1 MKSKVRTIR
10 IVRQGH
16 MDWFSGQA
24 PRAKESLDKGGEED
38 RKMGACF
45 CSCSCL
51 FVRFP
56 LLFVL
61 SVRARC
67 SLGFSCVLGHASKL
81 VFARKWKG
89 VSTENNVLHFRSGN
103 TFLY

>member
-10 IVRQGH
+10 IVRRGH

-24 PRAKESLDKGGEED
+24 PRAKESLDKGGKED

-45 CSCSCL
+45 FSCSCL

-56 LLFVL
+56 LLFV
-61 SVRARC
+61 
-67 SLGFSCVLGHASKL
+67 
-81 VFARKWKG
+81 
-89 VSTENNVLHFRSGN
+89 
-103 TFLY
+103 FLYSLCVHVALWAFRVC